1 MKSYINHCVQLNL
14 MTFNVLQEIGE
25 STSEEDQAKL
35 DKTKVYNMTMYWYN
49 INFSI

>member
-1 MKSYINHCVQLNL
+1 MPSYILFELHWKKLNEKNHCVQLNL

-35 DKTKVYNMTMYWYN
+35 DKTKVL
-49 INFSI
+49 